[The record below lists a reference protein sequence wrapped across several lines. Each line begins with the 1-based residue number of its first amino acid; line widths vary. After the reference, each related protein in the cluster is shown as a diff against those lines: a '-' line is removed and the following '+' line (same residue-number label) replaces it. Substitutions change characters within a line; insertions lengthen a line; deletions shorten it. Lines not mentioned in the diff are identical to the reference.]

1 MSEPLTPEERL
12 AQIEV
17 ELFQLIKKVDE
28 LLDIWQR
35 LEMAKRQANLMEV
48 DAQERALS
56 IRPSTSDARKQLK
69 EARRAPGTQ

>member
-28 LLDIWQR
+28 LLDVWQR
-35 LEMAKRQANLMEV
+35 LEMAKRQAGLMVV
-48 DAQERALS
+48 DAEERALN
-56 IRPSTSDARKQLK
+56 IKPSTSDARKQLK
-69 EARRAPGTQ
+69 ETRRQ